1 MEIKRTKFNI
11 SLLGESQVGKTSIV
25 STLKGIEF
33 DENKLPTIG
42 LDTFID
48 SYIIEGNEYKFKI
61 FDTNGQERYNSISD
75 TTVKLADGFLVVF
88 SVLDKKS
95 FTKIKKWL
103 EIIEDSVNLKSK
115 VVFIVGNKID
125 SKERQITKEEAEDFA
140 AQKKMKYFETSA
152 KTGAGIKEVFLEI
165 YNDIYNL
172 NKIGDKP
179 INNNII
185 IKKDSQKSK
194 EGKKCC

>member
-42 LDTFID
+42 LDTFVD
-48 SYIIEGNEYKFKI
+48 SHIIEGNEYKFKI

>member
-42 LDTFID
+42 LDTFVD
-48 SYIIEGNEYKFKI
+48 SHIIEGNEYKFKI

-172 NKIGDKP
+172 NKIEDKP

>member
-42 LDTFID
+42 LDTFVD

>member
-1 MEIKRTKFNI
+1 
-11 SLLGESQVGKTSIV
+11 
-25 STLKGIEF
+25 
-33 DENKLPTIG
+33 
-42 LDTFID
+42 
-48 SYIIEGNEYKFKI
+48 
-61 FDTNGQERYNSISD
+61 
-75 TTVKLADGFLVVF
+75 
-88 SVLDKKS
+88 
-95 FTKIKKWL
+95 
-103 EIIEDSVNLKSK
+103 
-115 VVFIVGNKID
+115 
-125 SKERQITKEEAEDFA
+125 
-140 AQKKMKYFETSA
+140 MKYFETSA